1 MSIADTV
8 VSWIASSVR
17 EAGLSGAVV
26 GLSGGIDSAVVS
38 GLCARALG
46 PENVLGL
53 IMPAH
58 SVPQDSEDAELTA
71 KTWGIEYR
79 IIDLSDIYDH
89 FIRLLPMGSPMAN
102 ANLKPRLRM
111 ITLYHHANTL
121 NRMVVGTGN
130 RSEIMVGYFTKYG
143 DAGVDLLPLAGLYKH
158 QVRDI
163 ARDIGVPEQVIARPP
178 SAGLWEGQTDE
189 DEIGISY
196 AELDRV
202 LAAMHEGRE
211 IDVHPD
217 VWERVE
223 RMVRGSEHKRRLPPM
238 FSLEG

>member
-17 EAGLSGAVV
+17 EAELSGAVV

-189 DEIGISY
+189 DEMGISY